1 MSRFIVNYISKEHL
15 KLVWQISEG
24 SNKQKYF
31 INGSSKAQ
39 VCWQKRHLLQVYS
52 RVQGE
57 SSVRLLENPALLIKL
72 LIRTTVLLEGGIQH
86 R

>member
-15 KLVWQISEG
+15 KLVWQTSEG
-24 SNKQKYF
+24 SNKQKILHKWF
-31 INGSSKAQ
+31 QQSLSLLT
-39 VCWQKRHLLQVYS
+39 KRHLLQVYS

-72 LIRTTVLLEGGIQH
+72 LIRTTVLFEGGIQH